1 MSAPPPGDLV
11 DPDTSVAATVH
22 LLHRRRG
29 WALTLGSSLIA
40 LVAYVAIGVS
50 VVPRPSPGMR
60 QVNAAVAIGLL
71 ALAAAALIVVIMDTV
86 RLRRREPS
94 VLERAIGR
102 TSHHPLVAHPFRTPV
117 HHRVSHAL
125 MWVIL
130 VFFPLVALGTLPDQ
144 VNAFGYVLGAGGTV
158 TFLPQSYGQ
167 ACGRFGC
174 HTVTD
179 GVLETNPPVSA
190 TWPSEVVLGRPFG
203 VRRPVWDGWGS
214 PTLRNG
220 PQSAGMIAGGLCL
233 DLFSVGILIGIV
245 VQAQRRLDRRRDTVT
260 WPPAG

>member
-1 MSAPPPGDLV
+1 MSAPPPGDL
-11 DPDTSVAATVH
+11 DQDASIAATVH

-29 WALTLGSSLIA
+29 WAWTLGSSLIA
-40 LVAYVAIGVS
+40 LVAYVAVGIS

-60 QVNAAVAIGLL
+60 QVNLAVAIGLL
-71 ALAAAALIVVIMDTV
+71 ALAAAALIMVITDTV
-86 RLRRREPS
+86 KLRRREPA
-94 VLERAIGR
+94 VLARAMGR
-102 TSHHPLVAHPFRTPV
+102 TSHHPVVAHPFRTPV
-117 HHRVSHAL
+117 RHRVSHAF
-125 MWVIL
+125 MWVVLII
-130 VFFPLVALGTLPDQ
+130 VFPVLAVATLPDQ
-144 VNAFGYVLGAGGTV
+144 VNAFGYVLGAGATV

-179 GVLETNPPVSA
+179 GVLETNPPVRA
-190 TWPSEVVLGRPFG
+190 TWSGAAVLGRPFG

-233 DLFSVGILIGIV
+233 DLGAFGMIVGIFAE
-245 VQAQRRLDRRRDTVT
+245 AQRRLDRRGDAAR
-260 WPPAG
+260 WPPAD